1 MSYASLENNRFHL
14 QEIIKGYLMIEKWIR
29 PKLQSIFI
37 MPSLLMSRLA
47 TPNQITF
54 CAFITGLLSAMSIAS
69 NQTLLALSLLW
80 LSGLFDML
88 DGSVARLTAQKT
100 AFGAFIDLIS
110 DRLVEAALI
119 LGFAYQAPENMW
131 AYLFFLSA
139 LLFHFSTFVTAGALF
154 QNTGNKSLHQ
164 EYSYIERAEA
174 FIVFSFMMIFPS
186 YAFWLLTL
194 FSIGI
199 MLVAAYILFK

>member
-1 MSYASLENNRFHL
+1 ML
-14 QEIIKGYLMIEKWIR
+14 EKWIR

-37 MPSLLMSRLA
+37 VPSLLISKLA
-47 TPNQITF
+47 TPNQITLF
-54 CAFITGLLSAMSIAS
+54 AFIAGLLSAASIAYH
-69 NQTLLALSLLW
+69 QTLLALSLLW

-100 AFGAFIDLIS
+100 PFGAFIDLIS
-110 DRLVEAALI
+110 DRLVEASLI

-139 LLFHFSTFVTAGALF
+139 LLFHFSTFVTAAALF

-174 FIVFSFMMIFPS
+174 FIVFSLMMLLPS
-186 YAFWLLTL
+186 YSFWLLTL

-199 MLVAAYILFK
+199 MLDATYRLLKAYRLNIKS